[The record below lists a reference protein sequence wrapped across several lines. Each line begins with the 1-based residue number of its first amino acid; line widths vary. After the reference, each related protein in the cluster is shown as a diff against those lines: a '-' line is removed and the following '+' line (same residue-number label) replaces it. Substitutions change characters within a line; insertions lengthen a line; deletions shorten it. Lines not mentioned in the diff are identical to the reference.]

1 MEAAATSLR
10 RSRPERSPLSNRA
23 LPAPLTLN
31 GIDAQ
36 TLTGAT
42 TPLQLGTY
50 GTRSPGAPVLI
61 NGKHSPS
68 NYRAAPVLPAWQ
80 FATTDPTNG
89 ALTFECDVAPAMGWH
104 S

>member
-1 MEAAATSLR
+1 M
-10 RSRPERSPLSNRA
+10 
-23 LPAPLTLN
+23 N